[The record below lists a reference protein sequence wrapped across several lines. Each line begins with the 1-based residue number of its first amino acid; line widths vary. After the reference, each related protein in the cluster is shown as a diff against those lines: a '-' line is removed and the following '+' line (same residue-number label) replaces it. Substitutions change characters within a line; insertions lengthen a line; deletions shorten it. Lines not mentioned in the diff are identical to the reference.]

1 MARRNAIERLP
12 NVEPNPWHRCFFLL
26 HIFIFVVSVVC
37 FVAVKGVWF
46 ASATTAGI
54 AVALLLAGGMPD
66 GWLVAFTNRP
76 QPHHRRWLAMA
87 FWPGW
92 LQGNQSSR
100 AQWWADRTKPL
111 FR

>member
-1 MARRNAIERLP
+1 MERLP
-12 NVEPNPWHRCFFLL
+12 KAEPNPWHRRFFLL
-26 HIFIFVVSVVC
+26 HIFIFLVYMVC
-37 FVAVKGVWF
+37 FVAMKGVWF
-46 ASATTAGI
+46 ASATTAMI
-54 AVALLLAGGMPD
+54 AGGMQD

-76 QPHHRRWLAMA
+76 QPHHRRWLALA